1 MAVTARAPLYVGE
14 LMKPK
19 PVRARRCPRCLS
31 LFARRRAGRFSQV
44 CEDELAANVE
54 ARAGGP
60 LS

>member
-31 LFARRRAGRFSQV
+31 LFARRRAGRFCQV

-54 ARAGGP
+54 ARAG
-60 LS
+60 